1 MLIDIA
7 TGVDTCADRV
17 DLHDDGEEQT
27 KAKSKVIL
35 NTFTEG
41 CLITMTHHML
51 MMHNTRSRYE
61 CSLEDTGMI
70 FYLVP

>member
-35 NTFTEG
+35 NTFYRR
-41 CLITMTHHML
+41 LLDHHDPP
-51 MMHNTRSRYE
+51 HV
-61 CSLEDTGMI
+61 DDAQHQ
-70 FYLVP
+70 VQV